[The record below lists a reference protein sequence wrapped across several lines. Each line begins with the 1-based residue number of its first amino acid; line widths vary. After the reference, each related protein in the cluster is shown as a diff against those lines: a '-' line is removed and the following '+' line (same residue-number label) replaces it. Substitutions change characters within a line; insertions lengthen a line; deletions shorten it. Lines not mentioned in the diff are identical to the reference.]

1 MAVTSNLGNRGRA
14 LGVVFALT
22 MVGVLL
28 SAQTAFG
35 AVDGDPIGTVSVFKV
50 KLSSGFKKQLKHNGV
65 KMKPKAIKLTKGDV
79 DPTTGAADLTLG
91 KITFKKG
98 NKKLV
103 YSNIKGSE
111 PGTLAS
117 SSSGKLFKA
126 TAATT
131 VTRNGFGA
139 DLSGVQLK
147 LLKGAAKKINKAL
160 GLHSLHKG
168 GVGSL
173 TLSYQP
179 QTVKVLSGQA
189 DVTPALAGV
198 SVASKLLAHCLPL
211 VGGVVAVQGATQT
224 SPPLGAFHF
233 PVAGGTISPVGTDGV
248 VNQIGGLLLHNA
260 STGAGLGPECTG
272 AGGVKEGA
280 NAGVGTIPASTITQR
295 NFATNLLLSNIQ
307 ANVLLGGGPPGG
319 LGGPLADPK
328 DIGSAIAATIDN
340 AGPPPAAVTADPAK
354 HTITVG
360 GGIIK
365 ITDSSAQFLN
375 LFFPQPAA
383 TSNPASQFAANDL
396 FGFPT
401 MTVTTR

>member
-1 MAVTSNLGNRGRA
+1 LAVTSNLGNRGRA

-22 MVGVLL
+22 MVGALL

-35 AVDGDPIGTVSVFKV
+35 AVDGDPIGTVTVFKV

-65 KMKPKAIKLTKGDV
+65 KMKPKSIKLTKGDV

-111 PGTLAS
+111 PGTLKS

-131 VTRNGFGA
+131 VTRQGFGA
-139 DLSGVQLK
+139 DVSGVQLK
-147 LLKGAAKKINKAL
+147 LLKSAAKKINKTL

-179 QTVKVLSGQA
+179 QTVKVLSGRA
-189 DVTPALAGV
+189 DVTPALSGS
-198 SVASKLLAHCLPL
+198 SVASKLLAHCIPL
-211 VGGVVAVQGATQT
+211 VGGVVAVQGATQDN
-224 SPPLGAFHF
+224 PPIGDFHF

-248 VNQIGGLLLHNA
+248 VNQVGGLMLHNA
-260 STGAGLGPECTG
+260 STGAGLGPECTN
-272 AGGVKEGA
+272 AGGVKDAG
-280 NAGVGTIPASTITQR
+280 NAGGSIIASSITQR

-328 DIGSAIAATIDN
+328 DIGQAIAATIDN
-340 AGPPPAAVTADPAK
+340 AGPPVAKVTADPAK

-360 GGIIK
+360 GGVIK

-375 LFFPQPAA
+375 LFFPQPTA
-383 TSNPASQFAANDL
+383 TNNPARQFAANDL